1 MKNRS
6 NEIRSNE
13 IRIRQEL
20 PVYFLK
26 FLDYNFVKIEKVFGN
41 VLVYEIALS
50 ECQTFVFAWLPNTLH
65 LCNLEIGAQNV
76 LTFLFEKFMYFEN

>member
-1 MKNRS
+1 M
-6 NEIRSNE
+6 
-13 IRIRQEL
+13 
-20 PVYFLK
+20 
-26 FLDYNFVKIEKVFGN
+26 KIEKVFGN